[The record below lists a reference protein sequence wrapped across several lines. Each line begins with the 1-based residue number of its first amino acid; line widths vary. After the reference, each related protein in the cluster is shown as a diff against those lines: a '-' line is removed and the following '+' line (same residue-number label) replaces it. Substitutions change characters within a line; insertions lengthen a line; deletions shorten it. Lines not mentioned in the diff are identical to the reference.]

1 MFLTLSYYKLQIWS
15 LVLKKKKMRLLFNP
29 LGRGFALRFTVQ
41 KVVILYLEHR
51 EPVINFFL
59 LL

>member
-15 LVLKKKKMRLLFNP
+15 LVKKKMRLLFNP

-41 KVVILYLEHR
+41 KVEILCLEHR
-51 EPVINFFL
+51 DQL
-59 LL
+59 LTSSSYYK